1 MILVGVA
8 YSIPCLGR
16 QLHSNAHALSVVDLN
31 WMSWTGL
38 GTAVVSVPLFA
49 LMRVDYYRLEVDTT
63 PTESVYSSR

>member
-1 MILVGVA
+1 MHL
-8 YSIPCLGR
+8 
-16 QLHSNAHALSVVDLN
+16 NAHVLFVVDLN

-63 PTESVYSSR
+63 PTASVYNSR